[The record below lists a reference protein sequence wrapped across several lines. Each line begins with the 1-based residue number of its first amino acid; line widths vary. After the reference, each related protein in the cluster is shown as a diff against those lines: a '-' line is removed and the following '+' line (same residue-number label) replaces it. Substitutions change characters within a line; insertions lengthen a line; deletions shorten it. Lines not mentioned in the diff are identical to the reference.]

1 MSYIRGGSTLIS
13 PDIAYPISFQVPL
26 DGGAIDLSL
35 VFRTNDIISY
45 SGSSIPVSSYEIAV
59 LRPSSSIEMATG

>member
-35 VFRTNDIISY
+35 VFRTNDRISY
-45 SGSSIPVSSYEIAV
+45 SGSSIEIA
-59 LRPSSSIEMATG
+59 TG